1 MMTTGNEIKIYFT
14 QS

>member
-1 MMTTGNEIKIYFT
+1 MTTGNEIKIYFT